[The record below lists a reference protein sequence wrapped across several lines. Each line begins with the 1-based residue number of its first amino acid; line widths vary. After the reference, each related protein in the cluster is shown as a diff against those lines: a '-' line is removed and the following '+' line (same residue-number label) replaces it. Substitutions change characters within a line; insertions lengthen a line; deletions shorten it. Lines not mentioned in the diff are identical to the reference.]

1 MGGQI
6 FDAGSFNFVTLDTAF
21 PSLPAADFQPAGAL
35 PSGISLGS
43 WYLPLGVAIDT
54 SKLPAGSLI
63 GVRQAQLAA
72 DINNARMFT
81 DISLIGGNLVY
92 DPNTK
97 TLTAIGPVQ
106 SDFLTA
112 LQTPTLTV
120 VRYGANGQPL
130 LDLNQTLPNGNQ
142 PNPNYGH
149 LLTDTISWTPANSA
163 NYAEIATLNAES
175 VGATSLAGNNS
186 GLVVGG
192 TGTFD
197 VNANSISLG
206 NSYGILSVGSG
217 SVEGPDGRDY
227 SFLAPYI
234 TSGAS
239 INVTAAYLETPSS
252 VIAALGGGNV
262 SVTGT
267 GEIPNSPLNSHGVGV
282 SMDLGSQELAP
293 FVSSIIQ
300 SHPRI
305 ALGIYTTGGG
315 DVNCNRPWHHQR

>member
-1 MGGQI
+1 M
-6 FDAGSFNFVTLDTAF
+6 
-21 PSLPAADFQPAGAL
+21 
-35 PSGISLGS
+35 
-43 WYLPLGVAIDT
+43 
-54 SKLPAGSLI
+54 
-63 GVRQAQLAA
+63 
-72 DINNARMFT
+72 
-81 DISLIGGNLVY
+81 
-92 DPNTK
+92 
-97 TLTAIGPVQ
+97 
-106 SDFLTA
+106 
-112 LQTPTLTV
+112 
-120 VRYGANGQPL
+120 
-130 LDLNQTLPNGNQ
+130 
-142 PNPNYGH
+142 
-149 LLTDTISWTPANSA
+149 TDTIPWTPANSA
-163 NYAEIATLNAES
+163 NYAEIATLNTES
-175 VGATSLAGNNS
+175 LGATALTGNNG

-217 SVEGPDGRDY
+217 SVLGRDY

-262 SVTGT
+262 NVTGT

-293 FVSSIIQ
+293 FVSSIMHQ
-300 SHPRI
+300 TGF

-315 DVNCNRPWHHQR
+315 DVNVTGLGTINIDSSRIGTFNGGDVSVTSDTGDVDAGSGGSTFVVPITVFSPDGSTRCRAGLCQWHCGGNFEKSLRDSRRRNGPG